1 MFSINDFWLSGFST
15 FINDATSYFMFLRGE
30 RTDPGIKIPPDW
42 ALDYAINEFYAAWH
56 ELRDHPNLEQFIKND
71 ADWEPK
77 KHNIDE
83 TFALLEDVKKKL
95 NAPIPDFSEL
105 KTNEN
110 IKTLVLANVTLTTLC
125 KELHDDGDLITYLI
139 NLDAARVMLQEL
151 CSLLRNYTIVDPSDP
166 V

>member
-1 MFSINDFWLSGFST
+1 MAARFFVRLVYKFNQKFGKIEAVIGIALSV
-15 FINDATSYFMFLRGE
+15 L
-30 RTDPGIKIPPDW
+30 IP
-42 ALDYAINEFYAAWH
+42 
-56 ELRDHPNLEQFIKND
+56 QGQS
-71 ADWEPK
+71 
-77 KHNIDE
+77 
-83 TFALLEDVKKKL
+83 EDVKKKL